1 MRTHR
6 WIRLS
11 FLNFPSN
18 VLSVCN
24 VCCSVQI
31 DDITRTLCRE
41 CKKCALDFPAIHHR
55 KHTYICAPFLNC
67 YTQAFSL
74 RFLSFSSF
82 CPFVSPLVFWSLS
95 LGLHF
100 FSFFSNLCRVSKAAD
115 KKGEKT
121 HKNTSLGLLYSYSI
135 LSFVL
140 RLGALCLRWF

>member
-82 CPFVSPLVFWSLS
+82 CPFVSPLVFWSLP
-95 LGLHF
+95 LGFHF
-100 FSFFSNLCRVSKAAD
+100 FHFFSNLWRVSKAAD